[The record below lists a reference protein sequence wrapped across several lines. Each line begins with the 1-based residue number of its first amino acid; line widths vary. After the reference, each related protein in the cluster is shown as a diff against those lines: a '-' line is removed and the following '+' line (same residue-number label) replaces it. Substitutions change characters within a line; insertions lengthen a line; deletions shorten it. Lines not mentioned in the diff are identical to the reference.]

1 MAFDVT
7 GTDRIQSTTID
18 SVISSSFFAPRSQI
32 YLAVSVHEYALRQCI
47 LSISRRCTGSQ
58 PSAVRLPILAFSH
71 GMLPPSASTGPFSAP
86 YDLAKQ
92 SYQLRIHLRR
102 FPRPLNHTMFLSK
115 STRWLPTRPDIGE
128 RPLPCRQR
136 RPRHQKASVSLHRP
150 DPQKTHQSASQGPP
164 HIAAR
169 LQSPIM

>member
-128 RPLPCRQR
+128 RPLPCRQLA
-136 RPRHQKASVSLHRP
+136 PSGPAKDPSVCISRSTSHR
-150 DPQKTHQSASQGPP
+150 SASSIP
-164 HIAAR
+164 HHVEAR
-169 LQSPIM
+169 GGITVPV